1 MDVGKRKMKTE
12 FVSRVRSNGKKARQ
26 AVGQVCL
33 VDCGSFRCAAYVH
46 EDGSWRNCYTGE
58 KVKVASVLGYVNP

>member
-1 MDVGKRKMKTE
+1 MGVGKRKMKTE
-12 FVSRVRSNGKKARQ
+12 FVARSNGKKSRQ

-58 KVKVASVLGYVNP
+58 KVKIVKVLGYVN